1 MNSLQNINMFDKKNR
16 LKDHIVASQPT
27 PTTSAATVEDGEL
40 YETDPEDTI
49 LNPEYGNTIIPGHR
63 RKKNNTT
70 GLKRKP
76 NESRFE
82 FRSRVV
88 RAGLAIKKAKNK
100 NNTVEDLEKTKS
112 QIENKI
118 NNPAKT
124 NTPIAGHTLYKEKI
138 GRLHLK
144 LATEKASLEKANQ

>member
-1 MNSLQNINMFDKKNR
+1 MNPLQNIDMFDKNNH
-16 LKDHIVASQPT
+16 LKDRVAVSQPT
-27 PTTSAATVEDGEL
+27 PTTSVTFEDGEL

-49 LNPEYGNTIIPGHR
+49 TNPEYGNTIVPGHR

-76 NESRFE
+76 NETSFE

-100 NNTVEDLEKTKS
+100 NNTIEDLEKTKS

-118 NNPAKT
+118 NNLTKT
-124 NTPIAGHTLYKEKI
+124 NTPIAGHTLYKKQ
-138 GRLHLK
+138 
-144 LATEKASLEKANQ
+144 LAGCT